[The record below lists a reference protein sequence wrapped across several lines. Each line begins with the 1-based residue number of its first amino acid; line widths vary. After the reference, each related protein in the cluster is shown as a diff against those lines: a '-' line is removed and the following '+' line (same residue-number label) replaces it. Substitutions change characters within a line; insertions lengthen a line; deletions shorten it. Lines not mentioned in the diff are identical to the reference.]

1 MAAASSRDYASRDP
15 GSSLRLMSK
24 ATNLAPDV
32 AFYHQARADTRVAE
46 RGSRRPEARAKL
58 AEEIYSERVL
68 AARTDPLSLG
78 SRLQLA
84 NAAMELACIGY
95 DGKGDEAA
103 KLYGELVATVPQVWD
118 LHILLAIAYID
129 LQRSQEGI
137 EVAGRLLS
145 MGPDD
150 GTRATALY
158 LQSAAYAEL
167 GMKSKA
173 IEVVGAS
180 PGDRRDGRYTG
191 RCWGERVAGRAGGR
205 DR

>member
-1 MAAASSRDYASRDP
+1 
-15 GSSLRLMSK
+15 
-24 ATNLAPDV
+24 
-32 AFYHQARADTRVAE
+32 
-46 RGSRRPEARAKL
+46 
-58 AEEIYSERVL
+58 
-68 AARTDPLSLG
+68 
-78 SRLQLA
+78 
-84 NAAMELACIGY
+84 MELACIGY

-173 IEVVGAS
+173 IELLERVREIEGTADTPVAAGVSELLAELGGETGS
-180 PGDRRDGRYTG
+180 MQPTHDTG
-191 RCWGERVAGRAGGR
+191 RSMAPDEARE
-205 DR
+205 